1 MNRKYFTSII
11 TVLILIYAAANLCA
25 DSIWAQRD
33 PANKDLYADEKA
45 RHIGD
50 VITILISEQSKVDN
64 KQNRNLSKT
73 TSRSVS
79 FDGEVGIVTDNHNLL
94 PRIPGV
100 NMEASSSNK
109 LDGKA
114 DYKDE
119 RKFNDSITAVVIDI
133 MPNNNLVVMGTR
145 SREISGDKQIIE
157 VTGIVRPTDISY
169 DNTIQSEQIANFAIV
184 LKNSGYAANFNRPG
198 WFGNFLDIVWPF

>member
-1 MNRKYFTSII
+1 
-11 TVLILIYAAANLCA
+11 
-25 DSIWAQRD
+25 
-33 PANKDLYADEKA
+33 
-45 RHIGD
+45 
-50 VITILISEQSKVDN
+50 
-64 KQNRNLSKT
+64 
-73 TSRSVS
+73 
-79 FDGEVGIVTDNHNLL
+79 
-94 PRIPGV
+94 
-100 NMEASSSNK
+100 MEASSSNK

-119 RKFNDSITAVVIDI
+119 RKYNDSITAVVIDI

-157 VTGIVRPTDISY
+157 VTGIVRPTDIAY